1 MYVFSGLW
9 RKNARVFNVLLS
21 LTKFEKPKVPC
32 CHFTKPKKLE
42 FAFQRCFG
50 RSECFEITKTYKK
63 PYFEI
68 PNHSQIPHQ
77 THLSPQLMRYGKLPR
92 LNRFRFRVPLHSSY
106 VKGDQRFAAIHQHKL
121 PDLQR
126 QKQQGNIRWHP
137 KCRRFEI
144 FSNMTLFFLYMF
156 YSTCSFWLIAQH
168 NQQHPFACLIQPKA
182 LPSCHLQKEKK
193 MPPFDPPF
201 WRPSPYFFKSYVVSV
216 SPGNH
221 LFWTPHL
228 LATRTQ
234 WLPTPPEATHFER
247 PPALVE

>member
-1 MYVFSGLW
+1 MLMYVFSGLW

-126 QKQQGNIRWHP
+126 QKQQGNIR
-137 KCRRFEI
+137 
-144 FSNMTLFFLYMF
+144 
-156 YSTCSFWLIAQH
+156 
-168 NQQHPFACLIQPKA
+168 
-182 LPSCHLQKEKK
+182 
-193 MPPFDPPF
+193 
-201 WRPSPYFFKSYVVSV
+201 
-216 SPGNH
+216 
-221 LFWTPHL
+221 
-228 LATRTQ
+228 
-234 WLPTPPEATHFER
+234 
-247 PPALVE
+247 

>member
-126 QKQQGNIRWHP
+126 QKQHVTFDDIQNVEDLRSSATW
-137 KCRRFEI
+137 R
-144 FSNMTLFFLYMF
+144 
-156 YSTCSFWLIAQH
+156 CSFCICFTVLVRFGSLLNTTNNTLLLASSNRKLFQVAICKKKKKCPPLI
-168 NQQHPFACLIQPKA
+168 
-182 LPSCHLQKEKK
+182 
-193 MPPFDPPF
+193 
-201 WRPSPYFFKSYVVSV
+201 
-216 SPGNH
+216 H
-221 LFWTPHL
+221 LFGGHL
-228 LATRTQ
+228 LTFSSLT
-234 WLPTPPEATHFER
+234 
-247 PPALVE
+247 